1 MQRSMIS
8 NTSGSRPSRSDGSS
22 LSTGDFALERHK
34 IYAAFKEVHKEARL
48 LPRVAM
54 SVLML
59 SFFLLVATGEHRRTV
74 AVDCRAAHD
83 ETPPSMSDTLLHTT
97 CLPHAKCEKGQ
108 LDRDEQW
115 GILFPKW

>member
-1 MQRSMIS
+1 
-8 NTSGSRPSRSDGSS
+8 
-22 LSTGDFALERHK
+22 
-34 IYAAFKEVHKEARL
+34 
-48 LPRVAM
+48 M